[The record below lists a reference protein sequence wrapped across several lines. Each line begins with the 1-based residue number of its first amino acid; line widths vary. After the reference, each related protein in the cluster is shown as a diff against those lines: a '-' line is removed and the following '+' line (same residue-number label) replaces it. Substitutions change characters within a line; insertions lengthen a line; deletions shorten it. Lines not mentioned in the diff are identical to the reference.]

1 MNRAIQYHH
10 LCFFSSISLV
20 LRCDFVRT
28 LLTGRKAK
36 NGRNFLFLQE
46 LKAVYYG
53 AVLKN
58 TPADVY
64 FINITRVL

>member
-1 MNRAIQYHH
+1 MNRVIQYHH
-10 LCFFSSISLV
+10 LCFFSSIPLV

-46 LKAVYYG
+46 MKFFCPG
-53 AVLKN
+53 AVLTN
-58 TPADVY
+58 YAADVY
-64 FINITRVL
+64 LEMLPVYF